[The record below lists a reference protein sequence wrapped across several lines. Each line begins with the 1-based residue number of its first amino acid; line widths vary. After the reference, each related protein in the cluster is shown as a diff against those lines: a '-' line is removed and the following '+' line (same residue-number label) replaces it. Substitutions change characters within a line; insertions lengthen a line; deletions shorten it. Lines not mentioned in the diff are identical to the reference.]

1 MIHYLT
7 ITNLSENLDKEQEYE
22 KYYEYKEGS
31 SVVDNFFKLKM
42 RQSDEEQAQIKQ
54 LLDKM
59 FQIKVIQFVIRTVN
73 TCEQKMIEF
82 GK

>member
-1 MIHYLT
+1 MIHYLK

-22 KYYEYKEGS
+22 EDYEYKEGS

-59 FQIKVIQFVIRTVN
+59 FQIKVIQSVIRTVN

>member
-1 MIHYLT
+1 MIHYLK

-59 FQIKVIQFVIRTVN
+59 FQIKVIQSVIRTVN

>member
-42 RQSDEEQAQIKQ
+42 RQSDE
-54 LLDKM
+54 
-59 FQIKVIQFVIRTVN
+59 
-73 TCEQKMIEF
+73 
-82 GK
+82 